1 MTELHTHML
10 CLADLPWMSNQGVG
24 VRAAGLNFLFFF
36 RFLLVT
42 CDSSCGPWLYLLGGK
57 KELNLE
63 PELNSLLTHFVAL
76 VLNVSHWAS
85 VFFAKWERQYL
96 LYEIVV

>member
-42 CDSSCGPWLYLLGGK
+42 CDSSCGPWLYLLGREERVEFGART
-57 KELNLE
+57 EFIA
-63 PELNSLLTHFVAL
+63 NSLCGPG
-76 VLNVSHWAS
+76 S
-85 VFFAKWERQYL
+85 
-96 LYEIVV
+96 